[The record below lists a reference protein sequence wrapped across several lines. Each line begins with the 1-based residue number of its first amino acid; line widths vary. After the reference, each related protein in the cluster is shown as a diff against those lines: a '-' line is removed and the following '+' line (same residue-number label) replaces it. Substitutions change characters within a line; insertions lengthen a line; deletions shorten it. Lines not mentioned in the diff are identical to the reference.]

1 MEVLKSLRT
10 PLPIRGAVRAEQPSV
25 PLMLYRLN
33 FPGEDSPDLA
43 LRNWVHGSTRKQG
56 IHLAGD
62 RRRQFRFQEIKHHD
76 NRLLG
81 VLLADPCFLYN
92 KVYYLF
98 VHGELSTRA

>member
-1 MEVLKSLRT
+1 M
-10 PLPIRGAVRAEQPSV
+10 

-43 LRNWVHGSTRKQG
+43 LQETTGLLRNWVHGSTGKEG
-56 IHLAGD
+56 IQLAGD

-92 KVYYLF
+92 
-98 VHGELSTRA
+98 